1 MKVIILAAGVGSRLG
16 KITQKLPKPMI
27 EINGKPI
34 LSHNIDLC
42 KKAGIHEICINLH
55 YLPNV
60 IKDYFGDGSQLG
72 VKINYN
78 YEPNLLGTAGALV
91 PFQDILK
98 DEPFFVIYGDNY
110 ICFDLLDLKLFNK
123 RMKAD
128 ISILFHR
135 RRNISNSGVAEF
147 YSNGQIKKFI
157 EKPNSSNINDGWVN
171 AGIYYIKRNNI
182 FDLVNEQ
189 DDFGFNF
196 FPKCLSK
203 GFKLFG
209 LKMDID
215 LTSIDTPDLLSS
227 SLEKFEKN

>member
-42 KKAGIHEICINLH
+42 KKARIHEICINLH

-128 ISILFHR
+128 ISILFHWR
-135 RRNISNSGVAEF
+135 RDIKNSGIAEF
-147 YSNGQIKKFI
+147 DSSGQIKKFI
-157 EKPNSSNINDGWVN
+157 EKPISASITDGWVN
-171 AGIYYIKRNNI
+171 AGINYIKRNITNI
-182 FDLVNEQ
+182 KV
-189 DDFGFNF
+189 
-196 FPKCLSK
+196 
-203 GFKLFG
+203 
-209 LKMDID
+209 I
-215 LTSIDTPDLLSS
+215 
-227 SLEKFEKN
+227 